1 MYQQKIAFLSYQK
14 TIFSYL
20 SGSKTKRELAQVSD
34 SRSEVLGEDNNN
46 NKNMETPSG
55 GLWTMEDLDLLAS
68 DLDSS
73 LSGLGGAANHTF
85 DMSDSLSAIQVIK
98 MNKESDELMRESWL
112 HHLNFPDKGLD
123 KGKARSAQ
131 DLSTWNFSKSTG
143 RPMSKKPRQDDTYE
157 PEVKRRDSSGEIG
170 VLHAPTLGQSLSRYS
185 LQPGF
190 ISKAKTD
197 FQYIL
202 AAATCL
208 GTKIGAE
215 TLTYLNQGQPYEI
228 RLMKM
233 HDISE
238 MKGKLLKSVLRVG
251 FQERRLQF
259 REKMELMAWQ
269 SQRPTERILDIDLSL
284 SYGIFD
290 VIPDAE
296 NINSC
301 EFMWDPTREASV
313 FLKVNCISTEFTSKR
328 RGGEKGVPFR
338 ILIETYSHWESPAR
352 KLDAASCLVKV
363 FKSKGADR
371 KHKTDKE
378 KLEKLPQVEQCDLQ
392 PSYQYTV
399 FTPCSVTVESIPF
412 QDFSENAS
420 FSTYPSSI
428 DSKPESPLV
437 STTEVTTSTPSLN
450 SSPQHL
456 LEIKDSIE
464 GVLSPESD
472 DSGILTP
479 NVPENITEN
488 FTIAQVHLWLSR
500 KQFVKYLPCFEL
512 YSAKDLLSLSRE
524 DIIEIC
530 GPADGIRLYNSLHRR
545 EPPPIRRFYV
555 SRDKM
560 TFHALYLHS
569 VTCSELQAEVCRT
582 YRFSEG
588 SVGDMYVTGPN
599 GILLVL
605 NDKVLQNLRDESTY
619 ICEILKEENGKYTVI
634 MRTYIPNQES

>member
-1 MYQQKIAFLSYQK
+1 
-14 TIFSYL
+14 
-20 SGSKTKRELAQVSD
+20 
-34 SRSEVLGEDNNN
+34 
-46 NKNMETPSG
+46 
-55 GLWTMEDLDLLAS
+55 
-68 DLDSS
+68 
-73 LSGLGGAANHTF
+73 
-85 DMSDSLSAIQVIK
+85 MSDTLSAIQVIK
-98 MNKESDELMRESWL
+98 MNKEDDELLRDHWMHQLSFPEKS
-112 HHLNFPDKGLD
+112 LNKE
-123 KGKARSAQ
+123 KARSAQ
-131 DLSTWNFSKSTG
+131 DLSTFNFSKSPG
-143 RPMSKKPRQDDTYE
+143 RPTSKKPCRTHQE
-157 PEVKRRDSSGEIG
+157 NSNEQVEQLRDSGGDMSIQ
-170 VLHAPTLGQSLSRYS
+170 HAPILGMSLSRYS

-190 ISKAKTD
+190 TSKMKTD

-208 GTKIGAE
+208 GTKVGAE

-233 HDISE
+233 HGISE

-269 SQRPTERILDIDLSL
+269 NQRPCERILDIDLSL

-290 VIPDAE
+290 VIPDLE

-338 ILIETYSHWESPAR
+338 ILIETYSHWESPPR

-392 PSYQYTV
+392 PSFQYTV
-399 FTPCSVTVESIPF
+399 FTPCSVTIESIPF

-420 FSTYPSSI
+420 FPCGGSI
-428 DSKPESPLV
+428 DSKPESPSI
-437 STTEVTTSTPSLN
+437 STAEVTTSTPSVN

-456 LEIKDSIE
+456 SDIKDALE
-464 GVLSPESD
+464 GIFSSEFD
-472 DSGILTP
+472 DSGKLSP
-479 NVPENITEN
+479 VAEALNITEN
-488 FTIAQVHLWLSR
+488 LSSIEVRSWLSR
-500 KQFVKYLPCFEL
+500 KKFSKYLPCFEL
-512 YSAKDLLSLSRE
+512 YSAKDLLSLSR
-524 DIIEIC
+524 DDLIEIC
-530 GPADGIRLYNSLHRR
+530 GPADGIRLYNCLHRR
-545 EPPPIRRFYV
+545 EPPPLRKLYI

-560 TFHALYLHS
+560 TFHAIYLQAL
-569 VTCSELQAEVCRT
+569 TYGELQKEVSKT
-582 YRFSEG
+582 YNLSED
-588 SVGDMYVTGPN
+588 SVGNIYITGPN

-605 NDKVLQNLRDESTY
+605 TERVLQNLKDESTY
-619 ICEILKEENGKYTVI
+619 ICEIMKAEENEKYTI
-634 MRTYIPNQES
+634 ILRSYIPNQEM

>member
-1 MYQQKIAFLSYQK
+1 
-14 TIFSYL
+14 
-20 SGSKTKRELAQVSD
+20 
-34 SRSEVLGEDNNN
+34 
-46 NKNMETPSG
+46 MEPPAG
-55 GLWTMEDLDLLAS
+55 GIWTMEDLDLLAS

-73 LSGLGGAANHTF
+73 LSGLGGAPSSTF
-85 DMSDSLSAIQVIK
+85 DMSDTLSAIQVIK
-98 MNKESDELMRESWL
+98 MNKEDDEFMRDHWL
-112 HHLNFPDKGLD
+112 HRLSFPEKSLNKE
-123 KGKARSAQ
+123 KARSAQ
-131 DLSTWNFSKSTG
+131 DLSTFNFTKSPG
-143 RPMSKKPRQDDTYE
+143 RPTSKKPCRTHKENTDEQE
-157 PEVKRRDSSGEIG
+157 EQLRDSGGETSIQ
-170 VLHAPTLGQSLSRYS
+170 HAPILGMSLSRYS

-190 ISKAKTD
+190 TPKMKTD

-202 AAATCL
+202 AAATSL

-233 HDISE
+233 HGISE

-269 SQRPTERILDIDLSL
+269 NQRPSERILDIDLSL

-290 VIPDAE
+290 VIPDLE

-338 ILIETYSHWESPAR
+338 ILIETYSHWESPPR

-392 PSYQYTV
+392 PSFQYTV

-420 FSTYPSSI
+420 FPSCGGSV
-428 DSKPESPLV
+428 DSKPESPSI
-437 STTEVTTSTPSLN
+437 STAEVTTSTPSVN

-456 LEIKDSIE
+456 SDIKDTLEGIFSNE
-464 GVLSPESD
+464 YDDNGVLSPISQA
-472 DSGILTP
+472 
-479 NVPENITEN
+479 ENITEN
-488 FTIAQVHLWLSR
+488 LSSPEVRSWLSQ
-500 KQFVKYLPCFEL
+500 KKFSKYLPCFEL

-524 DIIEIC
+524 DLIEIC
-530 GPADGIRLYNSLHRR
+530 GPADGIRLYNCLHRR
-545 EPPPIRRFYV
+545 EPPPLRKLYI

-560 TFHALYLHS
+560 TFHAIYLQAL
-569 VTCSELQAEVCRT
+569 TCGELQKEMSKT
-582 YRFSEG
+582 YRFSED
-588 SVGDMYVTGPN
+588 SVGDIYITGPN

-605 NDKVLQNLRDESTY
+605 TERVLQNLKDESTY
-619 ICEILKEENGKYTVI
+619 FCEIMKAEENEKYTVI
-634 MRTYIPNQES
+634 LKSYIPNQEM